1 MAAATEEV
9 VTTRIESHTAVRRQV
24 VSNQMTIG
32 GVMEKLS
39 RGVNARIELPFSVD
53 LVFPKDAR
61 YSKAYCFLS
70 VDLRPLCLPPRES
83 FSTVRQGFST
93 FFDRDP
99 F

>member
-39 RGVNARIELPFSVD
+39 RGVNARIELPFVD

-61 YSKAYCFLS
+61 YPRLIASS
-70 VDLRPLCLPPRES
+70 VDLRPLCPPPRES